1 MRLRFVTA
9 MLAGCV
15 VGIILP
21 FVTPDHWWNL
31 ASMPFYVRWYTF
43 PTDILFIQVCNVFQI
58 DWLSDAADKTLLT
71 IMQAISSGIVGMA
84 YAIVVYGACSLVAR
98 LKRRPTLSGRSRDDR
113 ATDDS
118 GEVQP

>member
-15 VGIILP
+15 IGTILP

-31 ASMPFYVRWYTF
+31 AFMPCYVRWYTF
-43 PTDILFIQVCNVFQI
+43 PTDFLFIQVCNVFQI

-84 YAIVVYGACSLVAR
+84 YAIVVYGAYSLVAR
-98 LKRRPTLSGRSRDDR
+98 VKRRQTLR
-113 ATDDS
+113 AQS
-118 GEVQP
+118 Q